1 MHSTLNL
8 ATRRLLQVVL
18 DVLSNPLYAEK
29 MAEREAAKKAGERL
43 YDPPS
48 PYRFDPAAIE
58 AAWRAANEAKGM
70 LEAAHEPALPIMP
83 SPMIPGFPGI
93 PPVTCEPNTGRKF
106 NYTKITCGGGA
117 Q

>member
-29 MAEREAAKKAGERL
+29 MAERE
-43 YDPPS
+43 
-48 PYRFDPAAIE
+48 AAIE